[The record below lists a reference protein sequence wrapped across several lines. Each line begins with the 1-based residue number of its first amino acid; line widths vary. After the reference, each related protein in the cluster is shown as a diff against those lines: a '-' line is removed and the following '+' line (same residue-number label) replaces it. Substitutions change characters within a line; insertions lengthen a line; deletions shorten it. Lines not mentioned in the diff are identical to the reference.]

1 VIAGVMEVRGWS
13 YGTKRSLELVSKELV
28 PPSMSLMPLL
38 WGRTMYDP
46 INMKSCF
53 ENKQG
58 KWT

>member
-1 VIAGVMEVRGWS
+1 MEVRGWS

-38 WGRTMYDP
+38 WGRITYDP

-58 KWT
+58 KWA